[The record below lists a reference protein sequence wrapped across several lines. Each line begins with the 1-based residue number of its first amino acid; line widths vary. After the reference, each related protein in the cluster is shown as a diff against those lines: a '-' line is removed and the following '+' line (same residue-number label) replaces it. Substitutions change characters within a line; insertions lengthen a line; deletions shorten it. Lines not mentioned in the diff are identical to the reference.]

1 MSDKV
6 IDLTSQAALTEDQ
19 IAIIEEV
26 RDHLIKVQSII
37 DVVSNSIEGKNKDNV
52 LDLASELNTLVSG
65 YDQLEHAI
73 EDTESSLDAA
83 KETELVDNKN
93 A

>member
-1 MSDKV
+1 MSNKE

-19 IAIIEEV
+19 IAIIEEI
-26 RDHLIKVQSII
+26 RDHLVKVQSII
-37 DVVSNSIEGKNKDNV
+37 DVVSNSIESKNKDDV
-52 LDLASELNTLVSG
+52 LDLASELNTLVSA

-73 EDTESSLDAA
+73 GDTETILDAA
-83 KETELVDNKN
+83 KETEALDIKN